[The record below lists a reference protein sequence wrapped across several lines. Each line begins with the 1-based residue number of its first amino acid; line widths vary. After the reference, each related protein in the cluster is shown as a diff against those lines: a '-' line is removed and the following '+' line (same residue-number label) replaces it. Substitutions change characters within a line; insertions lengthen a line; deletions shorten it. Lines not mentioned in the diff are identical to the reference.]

1 MALAPIRIKRIKI
14 EQYQSAAVIRI
25 NSFDF
30 TEAKRRHVYPGN
42 RRTIFN
48 FSPGKDIFK
57 YRLKNSLKAFFHYG
71 RRVIWFLHP
80 PSYQDI
86 ERIVLK

>member
-1 MALAPIRIKRIKI
+1 MTA
-14 EQYQSAAVIRI
+14 S
-25 NSFDF
+25 
-30 TEAKRRHVYPGN
+30 
-42 RRTIFN
+42 N
-48 FSPGKDIFK
+48 FSSEKDIFK
-57 YRLKNSLKAFFHYG
+57 CRLKNSLKALFHYG